1 MKELDLSLIASG
13 GDSYRKFKRRIFPY
27 AMLGVVESILIV
39 LLAGVIIWEH
49 FPVDLP
55 TTLNWRNLLIST
67 DKTVEWLPEGSLLSG
82 MNSKEIKRLAEM
94 IRVVTDKGLP
104 EWKAYRYAGLIYYSA
119 QKYDLNPLEIIAL
132 ITAESSFKAG
142 VVNKRAGDY
151 GLGQI
156 NYEHWGKPLGLT
168 TQDLLDPSI
177 NIVMTCHVFKFFGG
191 DFGKYHR
198 GKGIRSK
205 AYAANIKSILSTLA
219 ALAKANHEDMS

>member
-39 LLAGVIIWEH
+39 LLAGVVIWEH

-55 TTLNWRNLLIST
+55 RALNWRNLLIST
-67 DKTVEWLPEGSLLSG
+67 NKTVELLPEGSLLSG
-82 MNSKEIKRLAEM
+82 MNSKEIKRFAEM

-132 ITAESSFKAG
+132 ITAESSFKANS
-142 VVNKRAGDY
+142 VNKKTGDY

-156 NYEHWGKPLGLT
+156 NWEYWGKPLGLT
-168 TQDLLDPSI
+168 RQDLMDPSI
-177 NIVMTCHVFKFFGG
+177 NIVMTCHVYKFFGE

-198 GKGIRSK
+198 GNGIQSK
-205 AYAANIKSILSTLA
+205 AYIVNIKSILSTLGA
-219 ALAKANHEDMS
+219 FAQTNKKDFF